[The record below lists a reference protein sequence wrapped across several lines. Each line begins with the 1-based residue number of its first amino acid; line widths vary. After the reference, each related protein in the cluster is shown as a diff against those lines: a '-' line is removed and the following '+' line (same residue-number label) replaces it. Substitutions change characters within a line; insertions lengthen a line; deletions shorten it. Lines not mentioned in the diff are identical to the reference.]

1 MAQYEQPI
9 NLISFKDGD
18 EPENKRI
25 EEQFMYKYMQ
35 LKPEKV
41 QKKKKSP
48 LDVTTGEDDEDDDV
62 EDSELENFANAEMD
76 REMKR
81 MASGA
86 PGGMPDSDEEE
97 VSLEDMSVEDDGSDD
112 DEAGFFSGEDDLQNV
127 EIEGDKED
135 DDEDDVEGIEEDS
148 YGSDGDLA
156 SEDIQ
161 EGVDDD
167 EEGSDLP

>member
-1 MAQYEQPI
+1 M
-9 NLISFKDGD
+9 
-18 EPENKRI
+18 
-25 EEQFMYKYMQ
+25 
-35 LKPEKV
+35 
-41 QKKKKSP
+41 
-48 LDVTTGEDDEDDDV
+48 TTGEDDEDDDV

-127 EIEGDKED
+127 EIKGDQED
-135 DDEDDVEGIEEDS
+135 DDEDYVEGIEEDS
-148 YGSDGDLA
+148 YGSDGDVA
-156 SEDIQ
+156 SDDIQ